1 MTDTDGDLRGVGR
14 VGSGGGVRRGEPT
27 VATEDA
33 PKQVRIAG
41 GVVGLEGLA
50 GLAFAVALVVR
61 GLTVTATPGVNPFG
75 MAGYFA
81 VLGAGVLASGIG
93 LLLGHR
99 WGRTPAVVMQLL
111 LIGTAWYAI
120 DGASRWAIGVP
131 VAVVCVAVLVLLF
144 AGPSRAWSLGTESSR
159 EQTADR

>member
-1 MTDTDGDLRGVGR
+1 MT
-14 VGSGGGVRRGEPT
+14 
-27 VATEDA
+27 TEVA

-50 GLAFAVALVVR
+50 GLSFAVALLVR
-61 GLTVTATPGVNPFG
+61 GLRVAATPGVNPFG

-81 VLGAGVLASGIG
+81 VIGGGVLAAGIG
-93 LLLGHR
+93 LLLGRR

-131 VAVVCVAVLVLLF
+131 VAVVCLAVLVLLF

-159 EQTADR
+159 QQATDR